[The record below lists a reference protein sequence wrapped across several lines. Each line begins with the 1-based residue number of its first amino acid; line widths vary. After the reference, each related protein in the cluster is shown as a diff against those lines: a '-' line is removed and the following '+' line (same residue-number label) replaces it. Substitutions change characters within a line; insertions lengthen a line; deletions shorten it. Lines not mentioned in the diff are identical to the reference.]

1 MSKTIQSIR
10 ALKGKRAIVATT
22 AYDAIIAKLADRSGM
37 DILLVGDS
45 VGTTQLGFQST
56 VEVTLEM
63 MLHHTAAVVRANT
76 EALVVAD
83 LPFAYSHDAYE
94 HLFSACR
101 QLIQAG
107 AAAVKIEGGQSIV
120 SSVERLT
127 ASGIPV
133 MGHIGLLPQQIKNLG
148 HYRRF
153 GKTEAEAKELMA
165 DAKALEAAG
174 CFAMIGE
181 MVNPEVSRSI
191 AEQLEIPYIGI
202 GSGSDCDGQI
212 LVANDLLGFSVESV
226 PSFVHQFGN
235 LSEQASQAFEAYV
248 HAVKEGDYPNE

>member
-10 ALKGKRAIVATT
+10 ALKGERAIVATT
-22 AYDAIIAKLADRSGM
+22 AYDAIIAQLADRSGI
-37 DILLVGDS
+37 DLLLVGDS
-45 VGTTQLGFQST
+45 VGTTQLGFKST

-94 HLFSACR
+94 HIFTACR
-101 QLIQAG
+101 TLIQAG
-107 AAAVKIEGGQSIV
+107 AGAIKIEGGRSIAPT
-120 SSVERLT
+120 VERLI

-133 MGHIGLLPQQIKNLG
+133 MGHIGLLPQQLKNLG
-148 HYRRF
+148 QYRRF
-153 GKTEAEAKELMA
+153 GKSEDEAKDLIA
-165 DAKALEAAG
+165 DAEALEAAG

-181 MVNPEVSRSI
+181 MVHPKVSRTI
-191 AEQLEIPYIGI
+191 AQQLRIPYIGI
-202 GSGSDCDGQI
+202 GSGPDCDGQI
-212 LVANDLLGFSVESV
+212 LVANDLLGFSVETV

-235 LSEQASQAFEAYV
+235 LSEQASKAFEAYIN
-248 HAVKEGDYPNE
+248 AVKEGDYPK